1 MTADTAED
9 EAILILHF
17 SLQDAVAKGQVLFG
31 RRDSGSRA
39 RRRKEASALH
49 AQRREDFAR
58 TKAIEVFPRDLFES
72 AVQKDE
78 PYIGV
83 FGPDAGRG
91 DERKAK
97 AGREE
102 ALAIRA
108 SFKEGG
114 IPGKARSMRQQHAER
129 DLMAGSA

>member
-1 MTADTAED
+1 M
-9 EAILILHF
+9 L
-17 SLQDAVAKGQVLFG
+17 
-31 RRDSGSRA
+31 
-39 RRRKEASALH
+39 LH

-58 TKAIEVFPRDLFES
+58 TKAIEVFARDLFES

-102 ALAIRA
+102 AVAIRGK
-108 SFKEGG
+108 FQTGGHTREG
-114 IPGKARSMRQQHAER
+114 PKHAP
-129 DLMAGSA
+129 AACGA